1 MAARRDRILIIL
13 HLPTSSPG
21 RIGHWLQQRGFSLD
35 VRYPVLGHTLPETLA
50 AYRGV
55 IVYGGPGSVN
65 DNCDHYRCV
74 LDWLDVPLRE
84 RTPYIGICLG
94 GQMLAKV
101 LGARVAP
108 HPQGLWEVGYYP
120 VQPTVAG
127 RRLWDCWPEMV
138 FQWHAE
144 GFEVPAGAELL
155 LQGLGHFP
163 NQAFLHDGHAFGLQF
178 HPEVTT
184 AMLHAWTVRAADKL
198 KMPGARPR
206 QSLFDDRMVHDP
218 SVACWLDSFL
228 DHWLMLG
235 AADEEKRRLA
245 AE

>member
-1 MAARRDRILIIL
+1 MAEREKILIVL

-21 RIGHWLQQRGFSLD
+21 RLGLWLRQRGFALD
-35 VRYPVLGHTLPETLA
+35 IRYPVLGHALPETLQEH
-50 AYRGV
+50 RGV

-65 DNCDHYRCV
+65 DNCEHYRNV
-74 LDWLDVPLRE
+74 LDWLEVPLRE
-84 RTPYIGICLG
+84 EKPYIGICLG
-94 GQMLAKV
+94 GQMLARV

-108 HPQGLWEVGYYP
+108 HPEGLWEVGYYP
-120 VQPTVAG
+120 VQPTAAG

-155 LQGLGHFP
+155 LKGLGYFP
-163 NQAFLHDGHAFGLQF
+163 NQAFLYKEHAFGLQF
-178 HPEVTT
+178 HPEATT

-206 QSLFDDRMVHDP
+206 HTLFEDRLQYDRP
-218 SVACWLDSFL
+218 VACWLETFL
-228 DHWLMLG
+228 DHWLLLG
-235 AADEEKRRLA
+235 SRNRQRQA

>member
-1 MAARRDRILIIL
+1 MSHPRNILIVL
-13 HLPTSSPG
+13 HQPTSSPG
-21 RIGHWLQQRGFSLD
+21 RIGLWLRQRGFDLD
-35 VRYPVLGHTLPETLA
+35 IRYPVLGDALPSTLA
-50 AYRGV
+50 EHRGV

-65 DNCDHYRCV
+65 DDCEHYRAV

-84 RTPYIGICLG
+84 NKPYIGICLG

-120 VQPTVAG
+120 VRPTAAG
-127 RRLWDCWPEMV
+127 RALWDCWPEKV

-144 GFEVPAGAELL
+144 GFDIPAGAELL
-155 LQGLGHFP
+155 LEGCGHFP
-163 NQAFLHDGHAFGLQF
+163 HQAFRYAGHAFGLQF

-198 KMPGARPR
+198 DMPGARPR
-206 QSLFDDRMVHDP
+206 RSLFEDRMIYDP
-218 SVACWLDSFL
+218 PVACWLDSFL
-228 DHWLMLG
+228 DHWLMLP
-235 AADEEKRRLA
+235 EKMREA